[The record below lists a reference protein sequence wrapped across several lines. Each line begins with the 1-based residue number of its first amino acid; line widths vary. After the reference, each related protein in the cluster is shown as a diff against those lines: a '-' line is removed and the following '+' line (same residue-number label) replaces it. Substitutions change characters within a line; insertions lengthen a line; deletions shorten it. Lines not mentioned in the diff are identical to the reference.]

1 MLDMFDEIVNHTMLL
16 AILAALVILVIVSY
30 SIGYHYGSILGQDI
44 TQQVIEADRLT
55 N

>member
-1 MLDMFDEIVNHTMLL
+1 MLKKIVNHTMLL
-16 AILAALVILVIVSY
+16 VILGALFILSIISY

-44 TQQVIEADRLT
+44 TQQVIENNRLT